1 MEQAV
6 LSDKTHKVDQENFL
20 PQDNSQADKALTLVV
35 DLEEGHQVDLE
46 AMFQTEDHPQV

>member
-1 MEQAV
+1 MFQAV
-6 LSDKTHKVDQENFL
+6 DQHNFLDQENFL
-20 PQDNSQADKALTLVV
+20 RQDNSQADKALTLVV